1 MNFASNLQKLRK
13 RENMSQEALAE
24 KLDVTRQSVSKWES
38 GASYPEM
45 DKLISICKIFNV
57 DMDTLVNGD
66 VLDEKKQD
74 KETTINTKD
83 LLDKF
88 NTLMKKIVCLFESMS
103 FKEIIEF
110 LVTVFLLIII
120 ILIGTIPKDIIENLI
135 GDGLLYDIAYVGP
148 TLNTIFCLIVD
159 ILYSVFAIVVF
170 IYVLKIKYLDRIK
183 IKEETNKEIV
193 VKEKEKR
200 VEEVEKV
207 IIKDNNSNS
216 NSLTRTLAKII
227 IYIIKF
233 FVVCFLI
240 GPLICIVVLA
250 VMLGFEVLF
259 VFKGLPLIGILLFT
273 IAGLI
278 ISALC
283 FEVPLNFVINHKN
296 NYKRVMIT
304 LLISLI
310 IIIIGSIIFAFE
322 FFSLTYVDSLPI
334 DVKTK
339 EITETLPMS
348 NDLNTVGYYH
358 NDIKYVVDDSL
369 TDKIEVTVTYYDYL
383 VDYNIEVELHN
394 DSLLVYMNSPKEF
407 SFKDALDKISDDIK
421 DGKIYNYDRLNE
433 YKVTIKTSNNNINII
448 KNNNEEFFNEN
459 NS

>member
-38 GASYPEM
+38 GSSYPEM

-110 LVTVFLLIII
+110 LVTVFLLIVI

-148 TLNTIFCLIVD
+148 ALNTIFTFIID

-183 IKEETNKEIV
+183 IKEDVNKEIV
-193 VKEKEKR
+193 VKEKEKK

-207 IIKDNNSNS
+207 IIKDNTGS

-259 VFKGLPLIGILLFT
+259 VFKGLPLIGILL
-273 IAGLI
+273 
-278 ISALC
+278 
-283 FEVPLNFVINHKN
+283 
-296 NYKRVMIT
+296 
-304 LLISLI
+304 
-310 IIIIGSIIFAFE
+310 
-322 FFSLTYVDSLPI
+322 
-334 DVKTK
+334 
-339 EITETLPMS
+339 
-348 NDLNTVGYYH
+348 
-358 NDIKYVVDDSL
+358 
-369 TDKIEVTVTYYDYL
+369 
-383 VDYNIEVELHN
+383 
-394 DSLLVYMNSPKEF
+394 
-407 SFKDALDKISDDIK
+407 
-421 DGKIYNYDRLNE
+421 
-433 YKVTIKTSNNNINII
+433 
-448 KNNNEEFFNEN
+448 
-459 NS
+459 

>member
-1 MNFASNLQKLRK
+1 MFFASNLQKLRK
-13 RENMSQEALAE
+13 KENMSQEALAE
-24 KLDVTRQSVSKWES
+24 RLDVTRQSVSKWES

-83 LLDKF
+83 ILDKF

-120 ILIGTIPKDIIENLI
+120 ILIGTVPKDIIENLI

-148 TLNTIFCLIVD
+148 ALNTIFTFIID
-159 ILYSVFAIVVF
+159 ILYSVFSIVIF

-183 IKEETNKEIV
+183 IKEDTDKEIV

-207 IIKDNNSNS
+207 IIKDTNS

-233 FVVCFLI
+233 FVVLFLFA
-240 GPLICIVVLA
+240 PLICIVVLA

-259 VFKGLPLIGILLFT
+259 VIKGLPLIGILLWT

-322 FFSLTYVDSLPI
+322 FFSITYVDSLPI

-348 NDLNTVGYYH
+348 NDFKTIGYYH
-358 NDIKYVVDDSL
+358 NDIEYVVDDSL
-369 TDKIEVTVTYYDYL
+369 TDRVEITVTYYDYL
-383 VDYNIEVELHN
+383 INNNVEIDVH
-394 DSLLVYMNSPKEF
+394 DSNLLVYIDSPKEF
-407 SFKDALDKISDDIK
+407 SFKEALDKISDDIK
-421 DGKIYNYDRLNE
+421 DGKIYNYDKLYE

-448 KNNNEEFFNEN
+448 KNNNKEFFNKN

>member
-66 VLDEKKQD
+66 VLEEKTQE
-74 KETTINTKD
+74 KETVINTKD

-120 ILIGTIPKDIIENLI
+120 IIVGTIPKDIIENLI

-183 IKEETNKEIV
+183 IKEDVNKEIV
-193 VKEKEKR
+193 VKEKEKK

-207 IIKDNNSNS
+207 IIKDNTGS
-216 NSLTRTLAKII
+216 NSLTRLLAKII

-233 FVVCFLI
+233 FVVLFLFA
-240 GPLICIVVLA
+240 PLICIVVLA

-259 VFKGLPLIGILLFT
+259 VIKGLPLIGILLFT

-334 DVKTK
+334 DIKTK
-339 EITETLPMS
+339 EISETLPMT
-348 NDLNTVGYYH
+348 NDFKTIGYYH
-358 NDIKYVVDDSL
+358 NDIEYVVDDNL

-394 DSLLVYMNSPKEF
+394 DNLLIYIDSPKEF
-407 SFKDALDKISDDIK
+407 SFKDALDEISDDIK
-421 DGKIYNYDRLNE
+421 DGKIYNYDKLNE
-433 YKVTIKTSNNNINII
+433 YKVTIKTSSNNIDII
-448 KNNNEEFFNEN
+448 KNNNESYFNEN

>member
-1 MNFASNLQKLRK
+1 MFFASNLQKLRK
-13 RENMSQEALAE
+13 KENMSQEALAE
-24 KLDVTRQSVSKWES
+24 RLDVTRQSVSKWES

-148 TLNTIFCLIVD
+148 ALNTIFTFIID

-200 VEEVEKV
+200 VEEVERV
-207 IIKDNNSNS
+207 IIKDNNS

-233 FVVCFLI
+233 FVVLFLFA
-240 GPLICIVVLA
+240 PLICIVVFA

-259 VFKGLPLIGILLFT
+259 VIKGLPLIGIFLWT
-273 IAGLI
+273 IAGII

-310 IIIIGSIIFAFE
+310 IIIIGSLIFAFE

-334 DVKTK
+334 DIKTK
-339 EITETLPMS
+339 EISETLPMT
-348 NDLNTVGYYH
+348 NDFKTIGYYH
-358 NDIKYVVDDSL
+358 NDIEYVVDDNL

-394 DSLLVYMNSPKEF
+394 DNLLVYMDSPKEF
-407 SFKDALDKISDDIK
+407 SFKDALDEISDDIK
-421 DGKIYNYDRLNE
+421 DGKIYNYDKLNE
-433 YKVTIKTSNNNINII
+433 YKVTIKTSSNNIDII
-448 KNNNEEFFNEN
+448 KNNNESYFNEK
-459 NS
+459 

>member
-83 LLDKF
+83 ILDKF

-148 TLNTIFCLIVD
+148 ALNNIFKLIVD
-159 ILYSVFAIVVF
+159 ILYSVFSIVIF

-183 IKEETNKEIV
+183 IREDTNKEIV

-207 IIKDNNSNS
+207 IIKDNN

-233 FVVCFLI
+233 FVVLFLFA
-240 GPLICIVVLA
+240 PLICIVVFA

-259 VFKGLPLIGILLFT
+259 VFKGLPIIGILLFT

-278 ISALC
+278 ISVLC

-304 LLISLI
+304 LLISLV

-322 FFSLTYVDSLPI
+322 FFSITYVNELPKDI
-334 DVKTK
+334 KTK
-339 EITETLPMS
+339 EITETLPMT
-348 NDLNTVGYYH
+348 NDFKTIGYYH
-358 NDIKYVVDDSL
+358 NDIEYVVDDNL
-369 TDKIEVTVTYYDYL
+369 TDEIEVSVTYYDYL
-383 VDYNIEVELHN
+383 IDNNIEIEVHN
-394 DSLLVYMNSPKEF
+394 NNLLVYEDGPKEV
-407 SFKDALDKISDDIK
+407 SFNDILDIISNDIK
-421 DGKIYNYDRLNE
+421 DDKIYNYDKLNE
-433 YKVTIKTSNNNINII
+433 YKVTIRTSSDNINII
-448 KNNNEEFFNEN
+448 KSNNKVYFDEN

>member
-13 RENMSQEALAE
+13 KANMSQEALAE
-24 KLDVTRQSVSKWES
+24 LLDVTRQSVSNWES
-38 GASYPEM
+38 SATYPEM

-66 VLDEKKQD
+66 VLEEKKQE
-74 KETTINTKD
+74 KENTINTKD

-110 LVTVFLLIII
+110 LITVFLLIII

-148 TLNTIFCLIVD
+148 VLNTIFCLIID
-159 ILYSVFAIVVF
+159 ILYSIFSIVVF

-183 IKEETNKEIV
+183 IKEDTDKEIV
-193 VKEKEKR
+193 AKVKEKR
-200 VEEVEKV
+200 VEEEKKV
-207 IIKDNNSNS
+207 IIRDSNN

-233 FVVCFLI
+233 FIILFLLLPLI
-240 GPLICIVVLA
+240 GIVVLA

-259 VFKGLPLIGILLFT
+259 VFKGLPLIGILLWT
-273 IAGLI
+273 TALLI

-304 LLISLI
+304 LLISLVI
-310 IIIIGSIIFAFE
+310 IIVGSIIFAFE
-322 FFSLTYVDSLPI
+322 FFSLTYVDDLPK

-339 EITETLPMS
+339 EIKETLSMS
-348 NDLNTVGYYH
+348 NDFSTIGYYH
-358 NDIKYVVDDSL
+358 NDIEYVTDNSL
-369 TDKIEVTVTYYDYL
+369 TDKIEVNITYYDYL
-383 VDYNIEVELHN
+383 VERNIEVEVHN
-394 DSLLVYMNSPKEF
+394 NNLLIYEDGPKEF
-407 SFKDALDKISDDIK
+407 SFKKVLDEISDDVN
-421 DGKIYNYDRLNE
+421 DGKIYNYDKLNE
-433 YKVTIKTSNNNINII
+433 YKVTIKTSSNNIDII
-448 KNNNEEFFNEN
+448 NKNNLSYFNEN

>member
-1 MNFASNLQKLRK
+1 MFFATNLQKLRK

-66 VLDEKKQD
+66 VDIDSLD
-74 KETTINTKD
+74 KESSINTKD
-83 LLDKF
+83 ILDKF

-110 LVTVFLLIII
+110 LVTVFLLILI
-120 ILIGTIPKDIIENLI
+120 ILVGTIPKYIIENLI
-135 GDGLLYDIAYVGP
+135 GTNLLEGITYVGP
-148 TLNTIFCLIVD
+148 TLNTLFRLIVD
-159 ILYSVFAIVVF
+159 ILYSVFAIVIF
-170 IYVLKIKYLDRIK
+170 AYVLKIKYLDRIK
-183 IKEETNKEIV
+183 IKEDTDKEIV
-193 VKEKEKR
+193 AKVKEKR

-207 IIKDNNSNS
+207 IIKDNSSNS
-216 NSLTRTLAKII
+216 NSLTRLLAKII

-233 FVVCFLI
+233 FVVLFLFA
-240 GPLICIVVLA
+240 PLICIVVLA

-259 VFKGLPLIGILLFT
+259 VIKGLPLVGILLWT
-273 IAGLI
+273 IAGII

-304 LLISLI
+304 LLISLVI
-310 IIIIGSIIFAFE
+310 VIIGSIVFAFE
-322 FFSLTYVDSLPI
+322 FFSITYVNELPK

-339 EITETLPMS
+339 EISETLPMT
-348 NDLNTVGYYH
+348 NNFKTIGYYY
-358 NDIKYVVDDSL
+358 NDIEYVVDDSL
-369 TDKIEVTVTYYDYL
+369 TDEIEVDVTYYNYL
-383 VDYNIEVELHN
+383 IDNNIEIEVHN
-394 DSLLVYMNSPKEF
+394 NNLLVYMDSPKEF
-407 SFKDALDKISDDIK
+407 SFKEALDKVSKDIK
-421 DGKIYNYDRLNE
+421 DGKIYNYDKINE
-433 YKVTIKTSNNNINII
+433 YKVTIKTSSNNINII
-448 KNNNEEFFNEN
+448 KNNNKEFFNEN

>member
-1 MNFASNLQKLRK
+1 MFFASNLQKLRK
-13 RENMSQEALAE
+13 KENMSQEALAE

-83 LLDKF
+83 ILDKF

-148 TLNTIFCLIVD
+148 VLNTIFCLIID

-183 IKEETNKEIV
+183 IKEDVNKEIV

-207 IIKDNNSNS
+207 IIKDNTGS
-216 NSLTRTLAKII
+216 NSLTRLLAKII

-322 FFSLTYVDSLPI
+322 FFSLTYVDSLPKN
-334 DVKTK
+334 VKTK

-407 SFKDALDKISDDIK
+407 SFKDALDEISDDIK
-421 DGKIYNYDRLNE
+421 DGKIYNYDKLNE
-433 YKVTIKTSNNNINII
+433 YKVTIKTSNNNISII

>member
-13 RENMSQEALAE
+13 KENMSQEALAE

-38 GASYPEM
+38 GATYPEM
-45 DKLISICKIFNV
+45 DKLIAICKIFNI

-66 VLDEKKQD
+66 ASNSELKD

-83 LLDKF
+83 ILDKF

-110 LVTVFLLIII
+110 LVTVFLLILI
-120 ILIGTIPKDIIENLI
+120 ILVGTIPKDIIENLI
-135 GDGLLYDIAYVGP
+135 GTNLLYGITYVGP
-148 TLNTIFCLIVD
+148 TLNTIFRLIVD
-159 ILYSVFAIVVF
+159 ILYSVFSIVIFV
-170 IYVLKIKYLDRIK
+170 YVLKIKYLDRIK
-183 IKEETNKEIV
+183 IKEDTDKEIV
-193 VKEKEKR
+193 EKVKEKR

-207 IIKDNNSNS
+207 IIKDSSNS
-216 NSLTRTLAKII
+216 NSLTRLLAKII

-233 FVVCFLI
+233 FVVLFLFA
-240 GPLICIVVLA
+240 PLICIVVLA

-259 VFKGLPLIGILLFT
+259 VIKGLPLIGVLLWT
-273 IAGLI
+273 IAGII

-322 FFSLTYVDSLPI
+322 FFSLTYVDSLPKG
-334 DVKTK
+334 VNTK
-339 EITETLPMS
+339 EIRETLPMAS
-348 NDLNTVGYYH
+348 DFKTIGYYY
-358 NDIKYVVDDSL
+358 NDIEYVVDDSL
-369 TDKIEVTVTYYDYL
+369 TDKVEVDVTYYDYL
-383 VDYNIEVELHN
+383 INNNIEIEVHN
-394 DSLLVYMNSPKEF
+394 NNLLVYMDSPREF
-407 SFKDALDKISDDIK
+407 SFKDALDKVSDDIK
-421 DGKIYNYDRLNE
+421 EGKIYNYDKLNE
-433 YKVTIKTSNNNINII
+433 YKVTIKTSSNNINII
-448 KNNNEEFFNEN
+448 KNNNKEFFNEN

>member
-1 MNFASNLQKLRK
+1 MFFASNLQKLRK
-13 RENMSQEALAE
+13 KENMSQEALAE

-148 TLNTIFCLIVD
+148 ALNTIFTFIVD

-193 VKEKEKR
+193 VKEKEKK

-207 IIKDNNSNS
+207 IIKDNTGS
-216 NSLTRTLAKII
+216 NSLTRLLAKII

-233 FVVCFLI
+233 FVVLFLFA
-240 GPLICIVVLA
+240 PLICIVVLA

-259 VFKGLPLIGILLFT
+259 VIKGLPLIGILLWT

-334 DVKTK
+334 GVKTK

-358 NDIKYVVDDSL
+358 NDIEYVVDDSL
-369 TDKIEVTVTYYDYL
+369 TDKIEITVTYYDYL
-383 VDYNIEVELHN
+383 INNNIEIDVH
-394 DSLLVYMNSPKEF
+394 DSNLLVYIDSPKEF
-407 SFKDALDKISDDIK
+407 SFKEALDKISDDIK
-421 DGKIYNYDRLNE
+421 DGKIYNYDKLYE

-448 KNNNEEFFNEN
+448 KNNNKEFFNEN

>member
-148 TLNTIFCLIVD
+148 TLDTIFCLIVD

-170 IYVLKIKYLDRIK
+170 IYVLNIKYLDRIK

-200 VEEVEKV
+200 VEEVGEV
-207 IIKDNNSNS
+207 IIKDNTGS

-233 FVVCFLI
+233 FVVLFLFA
-240 GPLICIVVLA
+240 PLICIVVLA

-259 VFKGLPLIGILLFT
+259 VIKGFPLIGILLWT

-348 NDLNTVGYYH
+348 NDFKTIGYYH
-358 NDIKYVVDDSL
+358 NDIEYVVDDSL
-369 TDKIEVTVTYYDYL
+369 TDRVEITVTYYDYL
-383 VDYNIEVELHN
+383 INNNVEIDVH
-394 DSLLVYMNSPKEF
+394 DSNLLVYIDSPKEF
-407 SFKDALDKISDDIK
+407 SFKESLDKISDDIK
-421 DGKIYNYDRLNE
+421 DGIIYNYDKLYE

-448 KNNNEEFFNEN
+448 KNNNKEFFNEN

>member
-13 RENMSQEALAE
+13 KENMSQESLAE
-24 KLDVTRQSVSKWES
+24 RLDVTRQSVSKWES
-38 GASYPEM
+38 GATYPEM

-66 VLDEKKQD
+66 VDNKEKQD
-74 KETTINTKD
+74 KESSINTKD
-83 LLDKF
+83 ILDKF

-120 ILIGTIPKDIIENLI
+120 LLIGTVPKDIIENLI
-135 GDGLLYDIAYVGP
+135 GTNLLYGITYVGP
-148 TLNTIFCLIVD
+148 TLNTIFRLIVD
-159 ILYSVFAIVVF
+159 ILYSVFAIVIF

-183 IKEETNKEIV
+183 IKEDSNKEIV

-207 IIKDNNSNS
+207 IIKDNSS
-216 NSLTRTLAKII
+216 NSLTRTLANII
-227 IYIIKF
+227 IYIVKF
-233 FVVCFLI
+233 FVVCFLAA
-240 GPLICIVVLA
+240 PLICIVVLA
-250 VMLGFEVLF
+250 VVLGFLVLF
-259 VFKGLPLIGILLFT
+259 VIKGIPLVGILLFT
-273 IAGLI
+273 VAGLI

-296 NYKRVMIT
+296 NYKRVMIS
-304 LLISLI
+304 LLVSII

-322 FFSLTYVDSLPI
+322 FFSLTYVDELPK
-334 DVKTK
+334 DAKRK

-348 NDLNTVGYYH
+348 NNLRTVGYYRS
-358 NDIKYVVDDSL
+358 DIEFIEDDTLSN
-369 TDKIEVTVTYYDYL
+369 TIEVTVTYYDYL
-383 VDYNIEVELHN
+383 VDNNIEIDIHDN
-394 DSLLVYMNSPKEF
+394 NLLIYEDSPKEF
-407 SFKDALDKISDDIK
+407 SFKEALDKVSDDIK
-421 DGKIYNYDRLNE
+421 EGKVYNYDRLYD
-433 YKVTIKTSNNNINII
+433 YKVTIKTSSDNINII
-448 KNNNEEFFNEN
+448 KSNNKTFNNEN

>member
-66 VLDEKKQD
+66 VDIDSLD
-74 KETTINTKD
+74 KETSINTKD
-83 LLDKF
+83 ILDKF

-110 LVTVFLLIII
+110 LVTVFILILII
-120 ILIGTIPKDIIENLI
+120 LVGTIPKDIIESLI
-135 GDGLLYDIAYVGP
+135 GDGLLYDIGYVGP
-148 TLNTIFCLIVD
+148 ALNTIFTFIID
-159 ILYSVFAIVVF
+159 ILYSVFSIVIF

-183 IKEETNKEIV
+183 IKEDTNKEIV

-207 IIKDNNSNS
+207 IIKDNSSS

-233 FVVCFLI
+233 FVVLFLFA
-240 GPLICIVVLA
+240 PLICIVVLA

-259 VFKGLPLIGILLFT
+259 VIKGLPLIGILLWT

-278 ISALC
+278 ITSLC

-322 FFSLTYVDSLPI
+322 FLSITYVDSLPK

-339 EITETLPMS
+339 EITETLPMTS
-348 NDLNTVGYYH
+348 DFKTIGYYH
-358 NDIKYVVDDSL
+358 NDIDYVVDDTL
-369 TDKIEVTVTYYDYL
+369 TDKIEVNVTYYDYL
-383 VDYNIEVELHN
+383 INNNIEIEVHN
-394 DSLLVYMNSPKEF
+394 NNNLLVYKEIPNEV
-407 SFKDALDKISDDIK
+407 SFKDILDIISNDIK

-433 YKVTIKTSNNNINII
+433 YKVTIKTSSKNINII
-448 KNNNEEFFNEN
+448 KNNNKEFFNEN
-459 NS
+459 NY

>member
-1 MNFASNLQKLRK
+1 MFFASNLQKLRK

-66 VLDEKKQD
+66 VDIDSPD
-74 KETTINTKD
+74 KEATINTKD
-83 LLDKF
+83 ILDKF

-110 LVTVFLLIII
+110 LVTVFLLVIII
-120 ILIGTIPKDIIENLI
+120 IVGTIPKDIIENLI
-135 GDGLLYDIAYVGP
+135 GTNLLEGITYVGP
-148 TLNTIFCLIVD
+148 TLNTLFRLIVD
-159 ILYSVFAIVVF
+159 ILYSVFAIVIF
-170 IYVLKIKYLDRIK
+170 AYVLKIKYLDRIK
-183 IKEETNKEIV
+183 IKEDTDKEIV
-193 VKEKEKR
+193 AKVKEKR

-207 IIKDNNSNS
+207 IIKDNSSNS
-216 NSLTRTLAKII
+216 NSLTRLLAKII

-233 FVVCFLI
+233 FVVLFLFA
-240 GPLICIVVLA
+240 PLICIVVLA

-259 VFKGLPLIGILLFT
+259 VIKGLPLLGILLWT
-273 IAGLI
+273 IAGII

-296 NYKRVMIT
+296 NYKRIMIT
-304 LLISLI
+304 LLISLVI
-310 IIIIGSIIFAFE
+310 VIIGSIIFASH
-322 FFSLTYVDSLPI
+322 FFSITYVNELPK

-339 EITETLPMS
+339 EISETLPMT
-348 NDLNTVGYYH
+348 NNFKTIGYYY
-358 NDIKYVVDDSL
+358 NDIEYVVDDSL
-369 TDKIEVTVTYYDYL
+369 TDEIEVDVTYYDYL
-383 VDYNIEVELHN
+383 IDNNIEIEVHN
-394 DSLLVYMNSPKEF
+394 NNLLVYMDSPKEF
-407 SFKDALDKISDDIK
+407 SFKEALDKVSKDIK
-421 DGKIYNYDRLNE
+421 DGKIYNYDKLNE
-433 YKVTIKTSNNNINII
+433 YKVTIKTSSNNINII
-448 KNNNEEFFNEN
+448 KNNNKEFFNEN

>member
-1 MNFASNLQKLRK
+1 MFFASNLQKLRK

-66 VLDEKKQD
+66 VDIDSPD
-74 KETTINTKD
+74 KEASINTKD
-83 LLDKF
+83 ILDKF

-110 LVTVFLLIII
+110 LVTVFLLVIII
-120 ILIGTIPKDIIENLI
+120 IVGTIPKDIIENLI
-135 GDGLLYDIAYVGP
+135 GTNLLEGITYVGP
-148 TLNTIFCLIVD
+148 TLNTLFRLIVD
-159 ILYSVFAIVVF
+159 ILYSVFAIVIF
-170 IYVLKIKYLDRIK
+170 AYVLKIKYLDRIK
-183 IKEETNKEIV
+183 IKEDTDKEIV
-193 VKEKEKR
+193 AKVKEKR

-207 IIKDNNSNS
+207 IIKDASSNS
-216 NSLTRTLAKII
+216 NSLTRLLAKII

-233 FVVCFLI
+233 FVVLFLFA
-240 GPLICIVVLA
+240 PLICIVVLA

-259 VFKGLPLIGILLFT
+259 VIKGLPIVGILLWT
-273 IAGLI
+273 IAGII

-304 LLISLI
+304 LLISLVI
-310 IIIIGSIIFAFE
+310 VIIGSIIFAFE
-322 FFSLTYVDSLPI
+322 FFSITYVNELPK

-339 EITETLPMS
+339 EISETFPMT
-348 NDLNTVGYYH
+348 NDFKTIGYYY
-358 NDIKYVVDDSL
+358 NDIEYVVDDSL
-369 TDKIEVTVTYYDYL
+369 TDEIEVDVTYYDYL
-383 VDYNIEVELHN
+383 INNNIEIEVHN
-394 DSLLVYMNSPKEF
+394 NNLLVYMDSPKEF
-407 SFKDALDKISDDIK
+407 SFKEALDKVSEDIK
-421 DGKIYNYDRLNE
+421 DGKIYNYDKINE
-433 YKVTIKTSNNNINII
+433 YKVTIKTSSNNINII
-448 KNNNEEFFNEN
+448 KNNNKEFFNEN

>member
-1 MNFASNLQKLRK
+1 MFFASNLQKLRK
-13 RENMSQEALAE
+13 KENMSQEALAE

-66 VLDEKKQD
+66 VDIGNID
-74 KETTINTKD
+74 KETSINTKD
-83 LLDKF
+83 ILDKF

-110 LVTVFLLIII
+110 LVTVFLLVIII
-120 ILIGTIPKDIIENLI
+120 IVGTIPKDIIENLI
-135 GDGLLYDIAYVGP
+135 GTNLLEGITYVGP
-148 TLNTIFCLIVD
+148 ILNTLFRLIVD
-159 ILYSVFAIVVF
+159 ILYSVFAIVIF
-170 IYVLKIKYLDRIK
+170 AYVLKIKYLDRIK
-183 IKEETNKEIV
+183 IKEDINKEIV

-207 IIKDNNSNS
+207 IIKDNSSNS
-216 NSLTRTLAKII
+216 NSLTRLLAKII

-233 FVVCFLI
+233 FVVLFLFA
-240 GPLICIVVLA
+240 PLICIVVLA

-259 VFKGLPLIGILLFT
+259 VIKGLPLVGMLLWT
-273 IAGLI
+273 IAGII

-304 LLISLI
+304 LLISLVI
-310 IIIIGSIIFAFE
+310 VIIGSIIFAFE
-322 FFSLTYVDSLPI
+322 FFSITYVNELPKG
-334 DVKTK
+334 VKAK
-339 EITETLPMS
+339 EISETLPMT
-348 NDLNTVGYYH
+348 NDFKTIGYYY
-358 NDIKYVVDDSL
+358 NDIEYVVDDSL
-369 TDKIEVTVTYYDYL
+369 TDEIEVDVTYYDYL
-383 VDYNIEVELHN
+383 INNNIEIEVHN
-394 DSLLVYMNSPKEF
+394 NNLLVYMDSPKKF
-407 SFKDALDKISDDIK
+407 SFKDVLDKVSDDIK
-421 DGKIYNYDRLNE
+421 DGKVYNYDKLNE
-433 YKVTIKTSNNNINII
+433 YKVTIRTSSNNINII
-448 KNNNEEFFNEN
+448 KNNNKEFFNEN

>member
-13 RENMSQEALAE
+13 KENMSQEALAE
-24 KLDVTRQSVSKWES
+24 RLDVTRQSVSKWES

-66 VLDEKKQD
+66 VLEEKTQE
-74 KETTINTKD
+74 KETVINTKD

-110 LVTVFLLIII
+110 LVTVFLLILI
-120 ILIGTIPKDIIENLI
+120 ILVGTIPKDIIENLI
-135 GDGLLYDIAYVGP
+135 GTNLLYGITYVGP
-148 TLNTIFCLIVD
+148 TLNTIFRLIVD
-159 ILYSVFAIVVF
+159 ILYSVFAIVIF

-183 IKEETNKEIV
+183 IREDTNKEIV

-207 IIKDNNSNS
+207 IIKDNN

-233 FVVCFLI
+233 FVVLFLFA
-240 GPLICIVVLA
+240 PLICIVVLA

-259 VFKGLPLIGILLFT
+259 VFKGLPLIGILLWT
-273 IAGLI
+273 IAGII

-334 DVKTK
+334 DIKTK
-339 EITETLPMS
+339 EISETLPMT
-348 NDLNTVGYYH
+348 NDFKTIGYYH
-358 NDIKYVVDDSL
+358 NDIEYVVDDNL

-394 DSLLVYMNSPKEF
+394 DNLLVYMDSPKEF
-407 SFKDALDKISDDIK
+407 SFKDALDEISDDIK
-421 DGKIYNYDRLNE
+421 DGKIYNYDKLNE
-433 YKVTIKTSNNNINII
+433 YKVTIKTSSNNIDII
-448 KNNNEEFFNEN
+448 KNNNESYFNEN

>member
-13 RENMSQEALAE
+13 RENISQEALAE

-66 VLDEKKQD
+66 VDEKKD
-74 KETTINTKD
+74 TNKETPINTKD

-120 ILIGTIPKDIIENLI
+120 ILIGTVPKDIIENII
-135 GDGLLYDIAYVGP
+135 GDGLLYDITYVGP
-148 TLNTIFCLIVD
+148 TLDTIFCLIID
-159 ILYSVFAIVVF
+159 ILYSVLAIVVF

-183 IKEETNKEIV
+183 IKEETNKEII

-207 IIKDNNSNS
+207 IIKDTNS

-233 FVVCFLI
+233 FVVLFLFA
-240 GPLICIVVLA
+240 PLICIVVLA

-259 VFKGLPLIGILLFT
+259 VIKGLPLIGILLWT

-348 NDLNTVGYYH
+348 NDFKTIGYYH
-358 NDIKYVVDDSL
+358 NDIEYVVDDSL
-369 TDKIEVTVTYYDYL
+369 TDRVEITVTYYDYL
-383 VDYNIEVELHN
+383 INNNVEIDVH
-394 DSLLVYMNSPKEF
+394 DSNLLVYIDSPKEF
-407 SFKDALDKISDDIK
+407 SFKEALDKISDDIK
-421 DGKIYNYDRLNE
+421 DGKIYNYDKLYE

-448 KNNNEEFFNEN
+448 KNNNKEFFNEN

>member
-83 LLDKF
+83 ILDKF

-110 LVTVFLLIII
+110 LVTIFLLIII

-135 GDGLLYDIAYVGP
+135 GDGLLYDIAYVGSS
-148 TLNTIFCLIVD
+148 LNTIFTFIVD
-159 ILYSVFAIVVF
+159 ILYSVFSIVIF

-207 IIKDNNSNS
+207 IIKDNNS

-259 VFKGLPLIGILLFT
+259 VFKGLPLIGILLWT
-273 IAGLI
+273 IAGII

-322 FFSLTYVDSLPI
+322 FFSLTYVDDLPK

-339 EITETLPMS
+339 EISETLPMT
-348 NDLNTVGYYH
+348 NDFKTIGYYH
-358 NDIKYVVDDSL
+358 NDIEYVVDDSL
-369 TDKIEVTVTYYDYL
+369 TDEIEVDVTYYDYL
-383 VDYNIEVELHN
+383 INNNIEIEVHN
-394 DSLLVYMNSPKEF
+394 NNLLVYMDSPKEF
-407 SFKDALDKISDDIK
+407 SFKDALDEISDDIK
-421 DGKIYNYDRLNE
+421 EGKIYNYDRLNE
-433 YKVTIKTSNNNINII
+433 YKVTIKTSSNNIDII
-448 KNNNEEFFNEN
+448 KSNNRPVRQGY
-459 NS
+459 

>member
-1 MNFASNLQKLRK
+1 MFFATNLQKLRK

-66 VLDEKKQD
+66 VDIDSPD
-74 KETTINTKD
+74 KEATINTKD
-83 LLDKF
+83 ILDKF

-110 LVTVFLLIII
+110 LVTVFLLVIII
-120 ILIGTIPKDIIENLI
+120 IVGTIPKDIIENLI
-135 GDGLLYDIAYVGP
+135 GTNLLEGITYVGP
-148 TLNTIFCLIVD
+148 TLNTLFRLIVD
-159 ILYSVFAIVVF
+159 ILYSVFAIVIF
-170 IYVLKIKYLDRIK
+170 AYVLKIKYLDRIK
-183 IKEETNKEIV
+183 IKEDTDKEIV
-193 VKEKEKR
+193 AKVKEKR

-207 IIKDNNSNS
+207 IIKDNSSNS
-216 NSLTRTLAKII
+216 NSLTRLLAKII

-233 FVVCFLI
+233 FVVLFLFA
-240 GPLICIVVLA
+240 PLICIVVLA

-259 VFKGLPLIGILLFT
+259 VIKGLPLLGILLWT
-273 IAGLI
+273 IAGII

-304 LLISLI
+304 LLISLVI
-310 IIIIGSIIFAFE
+310 VIIGSIIFASH
-322 FFSLTYVDSLPI
+322 FFSITYVNELPK

-339 EITETLPMS
+339 EISETLPMT
-348 NDLNTVGYYH
+348 NNFKTIGYYY
-358 NDIKYVVDDSL
+358 NDIEYVVDDSL
-369 TDKIEVTVTYYDYL
+369 TDEIEVDVTYYNYL
-383 VDYNIEVELHN
+383 IDNNIEIEVHN
-394 DSLLVYMNSPKEF
+394 NNLLVYMDSPKEF
-407 SFKDALDKISDDIK
+407 SFKEALDKVSKDIK
-421 DGKIYNYDRLNE
+421 DGKIYNYDKLYE
-433 YKVTIKTSNNNINII
+433 YKVTIKTSSDNINII
-448 KNNNEEFFNEN
+448 KNNNKEFFNEN

>member
-24 KLDVTRQSVSKWES
+24 KLKVTRQSVSKWES

-66 VLDEKKQD
+66 VDIEKVD
-74 KETTINTKD
+74 KESSINTKD

-110 LVTVFLLIII
+110 LVTIFILILI
-120 ILIGTIPKDIIENLI
+120 ILIGTIPKELIESLI
-135 GDGLLYDIAYVGP
+135 GNGLLYDITYVGP
-148 TLNTIFCLIVD
+148 TLNNIFRLIVD
-159 ILYSVFAIVVF
+159 ILYSVFSIVMF

-183 IKEETNKEIV
+183 IKEDVDKEIV

-200 VEEVEKV
+200 VEEVEKI
-207 IIKDNNSNS
+207 IIKDNNT
-216 NSLTRTLAKII
+216 NSLSRMLAKII

-240 GPLICIVVLA
+240 CPIICIVVFA
-250 VMLGFEVLF
+250 VMIGFLVLF
-259 VFKGLPLIGILLFT
+259 VIKGFPLLGVLLWVV
-273 IAGLI
+273 ACLI
-278 ISALC
+278 ISAIC

-296 NYKRVMIT
+296 NYKRIMIT

-310 IIIIGSIIFAFE
+310 LIIVGSIIFAYH
-322 FFSLTYVDSLPI
+322 FFSITYVDSLPN
-334 DVKTK
+334 DAKTK
-339 EITETLPMS
+339 EIKETIDMNSELTIYD
-348 NDLNTVGYYH
+348 NYYS
-358 NDIKYVVDDSL
+358 DIEYVIDDSL
-369 TDKIEVTVTYYDYL
+369 TEKIEVTVTYYDYL
-383 VDYNIEVELHN
+383 IDRNIEVELHDN
-394 DSLLVYMNSPKEF
+394 NLAIYEDSPKEI
-407 SFKDALDKISDDIK
+407 SFNKVLDGISDDFK
-421 DGKIYNYDRLNE
+421 DNKVYNYDKLNN
-433 YKVTIKTSNNNINII
+433 YKVTIKSSSNNINII
-448 KNNNEEFFNEN
+448 KNN
-459 NS
+459 S

>member
-83 LLDKF
+83 ILDKF

-148 TLNTIFCLIVD
+148 ALNNIFKLIVD
-159 ILYSVFAIVVF
+159 ILYSVFSIVIF

-183 IKEETNKEIV
+183 IREDTNKEIV

-207 IIKDNNSNS
+207 IIKDNN

-233 FVVCFLI
+233 FVVLFLFA
-240 GPLICIVVLA
+240 PLICIVVFA

-259 VFKGLPLIGILLFT
+259 VMKGLPLIGILLWT

-278 ISALC
+278 ISVLC

-304 LLISLI
+304 LLISLV

-322 FFSLTYVDSLPI
+322 FFSITYVNELPKDI
-334 DVKTK
+334 KTK
-339 EITETLPMS
+339 EITETLPMT
-348 NDLNTVGYYH
+348 NDFKTIGYYH
-358 NDIKYVVDDSL
+358 NDIEYVVDDNL
-369 TDKIEVTVTYYDYL
+369 TDEIEVNVTYYDYL
-383 VDYNIEVELHN
+383 IDNNIEIEVHN
-394 DSLLVYMNSPKEF
+394 NNLLVYEEGPKEV
-407 SFKDALDKISDDIK
+407 SFNDILDIISNDIK
-421 DGKIYNYDRLNE
+421 DGKIYNYDKLNE
-433 YKVTIKTSNNNINII
+433 YKVTIKTSSNNINVI
-448 KNNNEEFFNEN
+448 KNNNKEFFNKN

>member
-1 MNFASNLQKLRK
+1 MNFANNLQKLRK

-88 NTLMKKIVCLFESMS
+88 NTLMKNIVCLFESMS

-110 LVTVFLLIII
+110 LVTIFLLIII

-148 TLNTIFCLIVD
+148 VLNTIFCLIVD

-183 IKEETNKEIV
+183 IKEDTNKEIV

-207 IIKDNNSNS
+207 IIKDNTSS

-322 FFSLTYVDSLPI
+322 FFSLTYVDSLPKN
-334 DVKTK
+334 VKTK

-394 DSLLVYMNSPKEF
+394 DNLLVYMDSPKEF
-407 SFKDALDKISDDIK
+407 SFKEALDKISDDIK

-433 YKVTIKTSNNNINII
+433 YKVTIKTSSNNINII

>member
-83 LLDKF
+83 ILDKF

-183 IKEETNKEIV
+183 IKEDVNKEIV
-193 VKEKEKR
+193 VKEKEKK

-216 NSLTRTLAKII
+216 LTRLLAKII

-233 FVVCFLI
+233 FVVLFLFA
-240 GPLICIVVLA
+240 PLICIVVLA

-259 VFKGLPLIGILLFT
+259 VIKGLPLIGIFLWT
-273 IAGLI
+273 IAGII

-322 FFSLTYVDSLPI
+322 FFSLTYVDSLPKN
-334 DVKTK
+334 VKTK

-394 DSLLVYMNSPKEF
+394 DSLLVYMDSPKEF
-407 SFKDALDKISDDIK
+407 SFKDALDEISDDIK

-433 YKVTIKTSNNNINII
+433 YKVTIKTSSNNIDII
-448 KNNNEEFFNEN
+448 KNNNESYFNEN